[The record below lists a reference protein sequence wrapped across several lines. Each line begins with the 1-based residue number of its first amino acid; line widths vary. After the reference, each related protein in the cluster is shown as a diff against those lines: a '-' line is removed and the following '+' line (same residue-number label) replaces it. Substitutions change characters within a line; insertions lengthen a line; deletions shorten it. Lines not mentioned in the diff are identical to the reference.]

1 MITDRLESQQASKD
15 GIFQFGNGPSNVE
28 FKVELDAGTEAQ
40 LPATRPPVN
49 DSVVSE
55 SQPYSLNLVRSLGGV
70 AEDVYVPKLIE
81 KIENNLNVIRGLHQR
96 SLGEFDSPVGA
107 SRTSSVSHE
116 LHYYGT
122 STRFLCLQLTRYF
135 QNSGPRTAQQ
145 LEGVRSAQAIIKQ
158 YQNVISDS
166 VGSIR
171 VQMEEQYRLVRP
183 EATDQDIAEA
193 LKDVPSRNVSVLVS
207 RLSPSKGRQTNL
219 MTESEELIRS
229 HRSIY
234 AVYMTERP
242 FDPSFAP
249 SRGDHACLTSWRR
262 ACKSSMNCMA
272 LYCEP
277 TE

>member
-1 MITDRLESQQASKD
+1 MSKD
-15 GIFQFGNGPSNVE
+15 GIFHFGNGPSNVE

-40 LPATRPPVN
+40 LQATRPPVN
-49 DSVVSE
+49 DSVISE
-55 SQPYSLNLVRSLGGV
+55 SQPYSLNYSVRSPGGVVRSLGGV

-96 SLGEFDSPVGA
+96 SLREFDSPVGA
-107 SRTSSVSHE
+107 SRTSPVSHE

-122 STRFLCLQLTRYF
+122 RTRSLCLQLTRYF
-135 QNSGPRTAQQ
+135 QTSGPRTTQQ
-145 LEGVRSAQAIIKQ
+145 LERARNAQAIIKQ

-193 LKDVPSRNVSVLVS
+193 LKDVPNRNVSVSVS
-207 RLSPSKGRQTNL
+207 RISPSNGRQISL

-234 AVYMTERP
+234 AVSMNERP
-242 FDPSFAP
+242 CNPSFAP
-249 SRGDHACLTSWRR
+249 SRGDHAWLTSWRR

-272 LYCEP
+272 L
-277 TE
+277 